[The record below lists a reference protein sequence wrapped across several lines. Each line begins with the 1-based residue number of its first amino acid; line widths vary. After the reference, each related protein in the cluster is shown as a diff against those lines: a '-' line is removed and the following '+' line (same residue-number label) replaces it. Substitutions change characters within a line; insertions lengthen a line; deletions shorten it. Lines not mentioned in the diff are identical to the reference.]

1 MEASPHLSQLLPDR
15 SQPGQRWRRLS
26 LRAGVLRDADARA
39 PHELGRV
46 EGSIPLNLRQRDAEG
61 GGGGCVRRRGSEA
74 HAVDGARGA
83 GHALGWKGR
92 ERQEGSER
100 NVLLLRTGGGNH
112 VLGKAGI
119 SQMTTRQPASSCS
132 RIPRLVASALALC
145 CVCHGARAHAD
156 VCSPESVGI
165 DTSHGNTYF
174 VVFMGSARGQV
185 FEARDTVLQ
194 AVTVWREPS
203 PNDTALRLYVL
214 ELDSTGM
221 PDYARILLYGPTLQ
235 ILYGDGVHPIRF
247 RYVLDPPLVLPGPGH
262 YEFAIQVA
270 PPSCDGA
277 TSLFGDTAAP
287 YPE

>member
-1 MEASPHLSQLLPDR
+1 M
-15 SQPGQRWRRLS
+15 
-26 LRAGVLRDADARA
+26 
-39 PHELGRV
+39 
-46 EGSIPLNLRQRDAEG
+46 
-61 GGGGCVRRRGSEA
+61 
-74 HAVDGARGA
+74 
-83 GHALGWKGR
+83 
-92 ERQEGSER
+92 
-100 NVLLLRTGGGNH
+100 
-112 VLGKAGI
+112 
-119 SQMTTRQPASSCS
+119 
-132 RIPRLVASALALC
+132 ALC

-270 PPSCDGA
+270 PPVCDGSTA
-277 TSLFGDTAAP
+277 LLGDTLNS
-287 YPE
+287 YPDGGTWRHHRTYPNCYLTVASPGNAGDDLVFELEFCEMPTPVRRTSWGELKARYR

>member
-1 MEASPHLSQLLPDR
+1 
-15 SQPGQRWRRLS
+15 
-26 LRAGVLRDADARA
+26 
-39 PHELGRV
+39 
-46 EGSIPLNLRQRDAEG
+46 
-61 GGGGCVRRRGSEA
+61 
-74 HAVDGARGA
+74 
-83 GHALGWKGR
+83 
-92 ERQEGSER
+92 
-100 NVLLLRTGGGNH
+100 
-112 VLGKAGI
+112 
-119 SQMTTRQPASSCS
+119 
-132 RIPRLVASALALC
+132 
-145 CVCHGARAHAD
+145 

-270 PPSCDGA
+270 PPVCDGSTA
-277 TSLFGDTAAP
+277 LLGDTLNS
-287 YPE
+287 YPDGGTWRHHRTYPNCYLTVASPGNAGDDLVFELEFCEMPTPVRRTSWGELKARYR